1 MPPSC
6 SLSMNSSVT
15 CGTGPRTSRKATRR
29 GRSKVTVSTVVAV
42 SRPADLQARAEI
54 EIWREAMAAE
64 LRRIPS
70 PMPRRLAWLA
80 SSRATGR
87 GAVSYR
93 PASASATPN
102 ASRRSASPRK
112 SPTRPLAGK
121 WWGVSEEVLLS
132 KLRRLGPAADLALED
147 AIARWHDG
155 HFEATTEGFERAGL
169 RIIPGPP
176 ADHRGGPAQ
185 DQG

>member
-1 MPPSC
+1 MPTQARVETTHRIQFRAGEK
-6 SLSMNSSVT
+6 LHAFLILRALRMGTSS
-15 CGTGPRTSRKATRR
+15 
-29 GRSKVTVSTVVAV
+29 
-42 SRPADLQARAEI
+42 ADLQARAEI
-54 EIWREAMAAE
+54 EIWREAMAAG
-64 LRRIPS
+64 LRRIPLTHAEAS
-70 PMPRRLAWLA
+70 CLAGILKGHRPRR
-80 SSRATGR
+80 G
-87 GAVSYR
+87 
-93 PASASATPN
+93 PISASIGVCYAECEQAFRLAQEVTDQ
-102 ASRRSASPRK
+102 A
-112 SPTRPLAGK
+112 LAGK